1 MCEKIKIKIDNEFK
15 DDFEKLHQ
23 LLVMLNIDCK
33 IEYVERES
41 MSGIIFEDEYLMIDY
56 DMNEVF
62 RKLHR
67 SLGRPKK
74 SVSRIMSV
82 KEIREMMEEK
92 NANEVAKKLGIS
104 KRTLFRRLADT
115 HTVSSSLITNSLLP
129 HSNNLLHD
137 IYFFYISQLLY

>member
-67 SLGRPKK
+67 SLGRPKR
-74 SVSRIMSV
+74 VFP
-82 KEIREMMEEK
+82 E
-92 NANEVAKKLGIS
+92 
-104 KRTLFRRLADT
+104 
-115 HTVSSSLITNSLLP
+115 
-129 HSNNLLHD
+129 
-137 IYFFYISQLLY
+137 

>member
-82 KEIREMMEEK
+82 KEILR
-92 NANEVAKKLGIS
+92 NDGRKKC
-104 KRTLFRRLADT
+104 
-115 HTVSSSLITNSLLP
+115 
-129 HSNNLLHD
+129 
-137 IYFFYISQLLY
+137 

>member
-104 KRTLFRRLADT
+104 KRTLFRRLVDAEKSGT
-115 HTVSSSLITNSLLP
+115 K
-129 HSNNLLHD
+129 
-137 IYFFYISQLLY
+137 YIF

>member
-23 LLVMLNIDCK
+23 LFVMLNSDCK

-104 KRTLFRRLADT
+104 KRTLFRRLADAEKSGT
-115 HTVSSSLITNSLLP
+115 K
-129 HSNNLLHD
+129 
-137 IYFFYISQLLY
+137 YIF

>member
-104 KRTLFRRLADT
+104 KRTLFRRLADAGKSGT
-115 HTVSSSLITNSLLP
+115 K
-129 HSNNLLHD
+129 
-137 IYFFYISQLLY
+137 YIF

>member
-104 KRTLFRRLADT
+104 KRTLFRRLADAEKSAT
-115 HTVSSSLITNSLLP
+115 K
-129 HSNNLLHD
+129 
-137 IYFFYISQLLY
+137 YIF

>member
-104 KRTLFRRLADT
+104 KRTLFRRLADAEKFGT
-115 HTVSSSLITNSLLP
+115 K
-129 HSNNLLHD
+129 
-137 IYFFYISQLLY
+137 YIF